1 MHDSIA
7 ENHEYML
14 MQIHL
19 YTGKR
24 FKGEEI
30 NDNGGSGSRGKKKIL
45 IIL

>member
-7 ENHEYML
+7 ENYML
-14 MQIHL
+14 MQIHF
-19 YTGKR
+19 YKR

-30 NDNGGSGSRGKKKIL
+30 NDNGGSGSRAKKKIL